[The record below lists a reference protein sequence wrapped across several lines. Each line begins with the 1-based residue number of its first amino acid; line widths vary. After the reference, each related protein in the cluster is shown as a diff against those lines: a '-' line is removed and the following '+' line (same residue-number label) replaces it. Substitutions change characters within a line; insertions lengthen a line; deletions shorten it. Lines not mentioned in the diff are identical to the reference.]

1 MRNIF
6 SIVLILCT
14 TLAFSQVKKSYDIGI
29 LLDNRTQELEPLL
42 QQLEN
47 QIKAV
52 VGEDAIINFPAQN
65 ILVNNYDLEKAR
77 THYEKLIAGETDII
91 LAFGVI
97 NNFIVSKQSTH
108 KKPTILF
115 GAVNQDISGIDIA
128 KKTSGIQN
136 FTYLIESKTFRG
148 DLQKLKELTN
158 FKKVGVIMEKQLVD
172 VLSIE
177 ETFAPIVKELEAE
190 FKVIPFT
197 SLADIVDNLNGLDA
211 VYLAGGFFLTSEEV
225 KALAK
230 TFIEKKIPSFT
241 NNGTNQVKLGFMATN
256 QAENNF
262 EQFSRRISLTVESY
276 VNGTPL
282 SEMPVFIDYNS
293 RLTMNYNTA
302 ELVDVSIKYSLINDT
317 DFVGEFKNVL
327 SEKQY
332 NLLSVIEDVIGK
344 NLSLQSSQKD
354 IDLVEQDVKT
364 SKSNYLPSL
373 TASATGA
380 YVDPNLAEVSN
391 GQNPEFS
398 TSGNI
403 TLQQTIFSE
412 SANANIDIQKDL
424 LEAQKENFNAEQLDL
439 IFNASNAYFTALIL
453 KANAQIQLQNL
464 ALTKKN
470 LELAEQNFD
479 VGESGK
485 SDMLRFRSEMAQNT
499 QAMVE
504 AVNQL
509 EQSFVSLN
517 QLLNNPT
524 GTEIDIE
531 DVELGEG
538 IFKTYN
544 YDELTQLLD
553 DPKLREPFIEFLVE
567 EAQRNAPELKALGY
581 NLNVTER
588 NIKLNGN
595 GRFLPTVS
603 LEGQYN
609 RTFSRSGVGSTF
621 PTGFPTIPD
630 GNYNVGVNVS
640 IPIFNRTQ
648 TNINKQIATIQKDQI
663 GINIDNTELAISAN
677 IRNSVLTLVNQI
689 SNLELSKISEE
700 TAKESLELTQTSYA
714 SGAVN
719 VVQLLDA
726 QNNYLSAQLA
736 RANAVYNYLI
746 SILEL
751 ERNLGYYF
759 LLNTQQANTAFR
771 QRFVDYLNQRN

>member
-1 MRNIF
+1 MKKYIIALSF
-6 SIVLILCT
+6 LIT
-14 TLAFSQVKKSYDIGI
+14 TFAISQTKKSYDIGI

-52 VGEDAIINFPAQN
+52 VGEDAIINFSEQN

-77 THYEKLIAGETDII
+77 THYEQLLQNETDIV

-115 GAVNQDISGIDIA
+115 GAVNQDISGIDIS
-128 KKTSGIQN
+128 KKTSGIPN
-136 FTYLIESKTFRG
+136 FTYLIESKTFTG

-158 FKKVGVIMEKQLVD
+158 FKKVGIIMEQQLVN
-172 VLSIE
+172 VLSLQQ
-177 ETFAPIVKELEAE
+177 TFTPILQQLEAD
-190 FKVIPFT
+190 FTIIPF
-197 SLADIVDNLNGLDA
+197 SSISDITNNLDDVDA
-211 VYLAGGFFLTSEEV
+211 VYLAGGFFLSKDDV
-225 KALAK
+225 KSLAK

-241 NNGTNQVKLGFMATN
+241 NNGTNQVKLGLMATN
-256 QAENNF
+256 QAENSF

-293 RLTMNYNTA
+293 RLTINYNTA
-302 ELVDVSIKYSLINDT
+302 ELVDMPIKYSLINDT

-332 NLLSVIEDVIGK
+332 NLVTVIEDVLGK
-344 NLSLQSSQKD
+344 NLSLQASQKD

-424 LEAQKENFNAEQLDL
+424 LKAQQENYNAEQLDL

-524 GTEIDIE
+524 GTEIDVE
-531 DVELGEG
+531 DVALGEG
-538 IFKTYN
+538 IFKNYN
-544 YDELTQLLD
+544 YKELTQLLD

-567 EAQRNAPELKALGY
+567 EAKRNAPELKVLGH
-581 NLNVTER
+581 NLTATER
-588 NIKLNGN
+588 NIKLNAS
-595 GRFLPTVS
+595 GRFLPTVA

-609 RTFSRSGVGSTF
+609 RTFSRSGAGSSF
-621 PTGFPTIPD
+621 PVGFPATPD
-630 GNYNVGVNVS
+630 GYYNVGVNVS

-648 TNINKQIATIQKDQI
+648 TNINKQIATIQKDQL

-700 TAKESLELTQTSYA
+700 TAKEALELTQTSY
-714 SGAVN
+714 SNGAVN

-736 RANAVYNYLI
+736 RANAIYNYLI

-759 LLNTQQANTAFR
+759 LLNTEQSNTAFR
-771 QRFVDYLNQRN
+771 QRFLDYLNQRN

>member
-1 MRNIF
+1 MKKYMIALSF
-6 SIVLILCT
+6 LIT
-14 TLAFSQVKKSYDIGI
+14 TFAISQTKKSYDIGI
-29 LLDNRTQELEPLL
+29 LLDNRTTEIEPLIL
-42 QQLEN
+42 QLEN

-52 VGEDAIINFPAQN
+52 VGEDALINFSEQN
-65 ILVNNYDLEKAR
+65 ILVNTYNLEKAR
-77 THYEKLIAGETDII
+77 THYEQLLQNETDII

-97 NNFIVSKQSTH
+97 NNFIVSKQSEH

-115 GAVNQDISGIDIA
+115 GAVNQDISGIDTS
-128 KKTSGIQN
+128 KKTSGIEN
-136 FTYLIESKTFRG
+136 FTYLIESKTFTG

-158 FKKVGVIMEKQLVD
+158 FKKVGIIMEQQLVN
-172 VLSIE
+172 VLSLQ
-177 ETFAPIVKELEAE
+177 ETFAPIIQKLEAD
-190 FKVIPFT
+190 FKIIPFNT
-197 SLADIVDNLNGLDA
+197 LSDITTNLEDVDA
-211 VYLAGGFFLTSEEV
+211 VYMAGGFFLKADEV
-225 KALAK
+225 QQLAK
-230 TFIEKKIPSFT
+230 TFIQKQIPSFT
-241 NNGTNQVKLGFMATN
+241 NNGTNQVKLGLMATN
-256 QAENNF
+256 QAENSF

-293 RLTMNYNTA
+293 RLTINYNTA
-302 ELVDVSIKYSLINDT
+302 GLVDVPIKYSLINDT

-332 NLLSVIEDVIGK
+332 NLITVIEDVLGK
-344 NLSLQSSQKD
+344 NLSLQASQKD

-373 TASATGA
+373 TAAATGS
-380 YVDPNLAEVSN
+380 YVDPKLAEVSN

-398 TSGNI
+398 TAGNI
-403 TLQQTIFSE
+403 TLQQTVFSE
-412 SANANIDIQKDL
+412 AANANIDIQKDL
-424 LEAQKENFNAEQLDL
+424 LKAQQETYNAEQLDL

-485 SDMLRFRSEMAQNT
+485 SDMLRFRSQMAQNT
-499 QAMVE
+499 QSMVE

-531 DVELGEG
+531 EVELGEG
-538 IFKTYN
+538 IFKN
-544 YDELTQLLD
+544 YDYKELTQLLD
-553 DPKLREPFIEFLVE
+553 DPKLREPFIAFLVE
-567 EAQRNAPELKALGY
+567 EAKRNAPELKALGY

-588 NIKLNGN
+588 NIKLNGS
-595 GRFLPTVS
+595 GRFLPTVA

-609 RTFSRSGVGSTF
+609 YTFNRSGAGSTF
-621 PTGFPTIPD
+621 PAAFPALPD
-630 GNYNVGVNVS
+630 GFYNVGVNVS

-648 TNINKQIATIQKDQI
+648 TNINKQIATIQKEQV
-663 GINIDNTELAISAN
+663 GINIENTELAISAN
-677 IRNSVLTLVNQI
+677 IRNSVLTLINQI

-714 SGAVN
+714 NGAVN
-719 VVQLLDA
+719 IVQLLDA

-736 RANAVYNYLI
+736 RANAIYNYLI

-759 LLNTQQANTAFR
+759 LLNTPESNTAFR
-771 QRFVDYLNQRN
+771 QRFIDYLNQQN

>member
-1 MRNIF
+1 MRRFLLGLSCLVATFAIAQTKQSYNIG
-6 SIVLILCT
+6 V
-14 TLAFSQVKKSYDIGI
+14 
-29 LLDNRTQELEPLL
+29 LLDNRTKEIEPLIL
-42 QQLEN
+42 QLEN

-52 VGEDAIINFPAQN
+52 VGEDAIINFPEQN
-65 ILVNNYDLEKAR
+65 ILVNNYDLEKAKQN
-77 THYEKLIAGETDII
+77 YEALLQNETDII

-97 NNFIVSKQSTH
+97 NNFIVSKQSEH

-115 GAVNQDISGIDIA
+115 GAVNQDISGIDVT

-136 FTYLIESKTFRG
+136 FTYLIESKTFTG
-148 DLQKLKELTN
+148 DLEKLKELTN
-158 FKKVGVIMEKQLVD
+158 FQKVGIIMEQQLVN
-172 VLSIE
+172 VLSLQK
-177 ETFAPIVKELEAE
+177 TFAPIVKKLEAD
-190 FKVIPFT
+190 FTIIPFNSIT
-197 SLADIVDNLNGLDA
+197 DITNNLDGVDA
-211 VYLAGGFFLTSEEV
+211 VYLAGGFFLSSDEV
-225 KALAK
+225 KELAK
-230 TFIEKKIPSFT
+230 VCIQKKIPSFT
-241 NNGTNQVKLGFMATN
+241 NNGTNQVKLGLMATN
-256 QAENNF
+256 QAENSF
-262 EQFSRRISLTVESY
+262 DQFSRRISLTVESF

-282 SEMPVFIDYNS
+282 SEMPVFIEYNS
-293 RLTMNYNTA
+293 RLTLNYNTA

-332 NLLSVIEDVIGK
+332 NLLSVIEGVLDK
-344 NLSLQSSQKD
+344 NLSLQASQKE
-354 IDLVEQDVKT
+354 IDLIEQDVKT

-398 TSGNI
+398 TSGNV

-424 LEAQKENFNAEQLDL
+424 LKAQQENFNAEQLDL
-439 IFNASNAYFTALIL
+439 IFNASNAYFTTLIL

-499 QAMVE
+499 QSMVE

-509 EQSFVSLN
+509 EQAFVSLN

-538 IFKTYN
+538 IFQNYN
-544 YDELTQLLD
+544 YEELTQLLD
-553 DPKLREPFIEFLVE
+553 DPKLREPFINFLVE
-567 EAQRNAPELKALGY
+567 EAKRNAPELKALGY

-595 GRFLPTVS
+595 GRFLPTVA

-609 RTFSRSGVGSTF
+609 RVFNRSGAGSTF
-621 PTGFPTIPD
+621 PVGFPATPD
-630 GNYNVGVNVS
+630 GYYNVGVNVS

-648 TNINKQIATIQKDQI
+648 TNINRQIATIQKDQLSL
-663 GINIDNTELAISAN
+663 NIDNTELAISAN
-677 IRNSVLTLVNQI
+677 IRNSVLTLINQI

-700 TAKESLELTQTSYA
+700 TAKEALDLTQTSY
-714 SGAVN
+714 SNGAVN

-736 RANAVYNYLI
+736 RANAIYNYLI

-759 LLNTQQANTAFR
+759 LLNTQQANTEFR
-771 QRFVDYLNQRN
+771 QRFIEYLNQQN